1 MRIESSVTSV
11 SWIPSEAITG
21 MPKSVFEVGFTH
33 YDDPLPDVLGADVRG
48 SLEQWRDENRFR
60 FANQLSAWI
69 EVEGDQ
75 IVDAGYSGGGMIGVT
90 TVKLATKTA
99 TVETFPL
106 PDIQEPPEITATSAR
121 FVQTAGGR
129 TGLPAPRRVS
139 HPPFVQ
145 FTPPIAWTSL
155 ALTIH
160 ADGTADFDVAG
171 ASTFPRHWVYDA
183 DGNLAAKVGLTD
195 FKEWWRH
202 SFGKHT
208 PWGDETSKAYVTA
221 VETAL
226 ERQLS
231 TTIMRGGAKPD
242 IRTVKKGKNVVTQG
256 EEGNELFLVL
266 NGVVTVIVDDE
277 PLAELGP
284 GAVLGERAVLEGGKR
299 TSTVQAVTDVKVAV
313 ASPDQ
318 IDRDALVQLSEGHKR
333 EQ

>member
-1 MRIESSVTSV
+1 MRIDSTVTSV
-11 SWIPSEAITG
+11 SWIPSEAISG

-33 YDDPLPDVLGADVRG
+33 YDDPLPDELA
-48 SLEQWRDENRFR
+48 SLERWREENRFR

-75 IVDAGYSGGGMIGVT
+75 IVDAGYSGGGMIGV
-90 TVKLATKTA
+90 ATETA

-129 TGLPAPRRVS
+129 TGLPAPRRVN

-155 ALTIH
+155 SLTIH

-183 DGNLAAKVGLTD
+183 DGKLAAKVGLTD

-242 IRTVKKGKNVVTQG
+242 IRTVKEGKNVVTQG

-266 NGVVTVIVDDE
+266 NGVVTVIVDGE

-333 EQ
+333 EA